1 MVTAVCAH
9 SPEVS
14 VSQHRAPKRRADKHR
29 PGGKGI
35 FSRST
40 PSRTPASSTAPTPPS
55 TPSPGPGTT
64 GGAEAPTPGTSAG
77 RHRAGGSGRGR
88 AAAPRTRVVSA
99 RAAASRPPSVPKERR
114 GFTRPSGFLVA
125 GTSAIVV
132 AAAGAMSVG
141 SAQAVDST
149 PASVQAVDAPVGAAR
164 ATAAHRSQDAL
175 GSHLDRN
182 GRPATISRNAGRV
195 RLDRAQQRRL
205 ERAAEQQAA
214 ARNEALSALASRAED
229 RAEQIEANLWVLP
242 VSGYDITATFGAGG
256 GLWSSDHTGLDF
268 AAAYGS
274 PVMSVASG
282 VVTEAA
288 YAGAYGNRVIVT
300 HPDGTETWYCHM
312 DSFAVG
318 EGQEVAPGTQVGAIG
333 MTGNTTGPHLHFEV
347 RPSPDV
353 PVDPYTALSAHGVT
367 P

>member
-1 MVTAVCAH
+1 
-9 SPEVS
+9 

-29 PGGKGI
+29 P
-35 FSRST
+35 T
-40 PSRTPASSTAPTPPS
+40 PRAPLPSSTSSSGTQSASRAPES
-55 TPSPGPGTT
+55 NGS
-64 GGAEAPTPGTSAG
+64 SG
-77 RHRAGGSGRGR
+77 RHRAGP
-88 AAAPRTRVVSA
+88 ATPA
-99 RAAASRPPSVPKERR
+99 VPKERR

-125 GTSAIVV
+125 GTSALVV

-149 PASVQAVDAPVGAAR
+149 PDSSVQALNSAVAAD
-164 ATAAHRSQDAL
+164 RSGSGNHAGQDAL
-175 GSHLDRN
+175 GSHLGRD

-195 RLDRAQQRRL
+195 ALDRAQQRRL

-214 ARNEALSALASRAED
+214 ARNQALADLASRAED
-229 RAEQIEANLWVLP
+229 RAEQIEENLWVLP
-242 VSGYDITATFGAGG
+242 VSNYDITATFGTGG
-256 GLWSSDHTGLDF
+256 SLWSSDHTGLDF

-274 PVMSVASG
+274 PVVSVARG

-312 DSFAVG
+312 DSFAVSEG
-318 EGQEVAPGTQVGAIG
+318 ESVDAGSQVGALG
-333 MTGNTTGPHLHFEV
+333 MSGNTTGPHLHLEV

-353 PVDPYTALSAHGVT
+353 PVDPYAALSAHGVT